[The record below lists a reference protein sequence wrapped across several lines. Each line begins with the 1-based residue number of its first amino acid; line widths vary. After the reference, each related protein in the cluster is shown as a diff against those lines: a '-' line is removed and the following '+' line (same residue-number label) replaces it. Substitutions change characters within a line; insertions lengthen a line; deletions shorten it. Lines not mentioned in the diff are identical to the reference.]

1 MKIFSEVLDLE
12 KQMFD
17 LKKRD
22 QNGGNFEEFSLNI
35 ITFNQEFK
43 KKVKDVLKKPD
54 IGFIL
59 NTEIGNNKN
68 LTKDTTITPKNID
81 NELEKNWK
89 PGKSNL

>member
-1 MKIFSEVLDLE
+1 MKIFSKVLDLE

-43 KKVKDVLKKPD
+43 KKVEDVLKNSNF
-54 IGFIL
+54 GSIL
-59 NTEIGNNKN
+59 NTEIGKNRN
-68 LTKDTTITPKNID
+68 LTTDTTITPKNID